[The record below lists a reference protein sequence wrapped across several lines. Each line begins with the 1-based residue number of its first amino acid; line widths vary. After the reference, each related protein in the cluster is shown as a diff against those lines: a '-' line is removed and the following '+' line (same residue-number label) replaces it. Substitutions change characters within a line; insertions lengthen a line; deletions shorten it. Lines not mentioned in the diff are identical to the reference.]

1 VTARGERIRLA
12 DRAGYLAGAALLPS
26 AAYLVALVLVPLGL
40 TVASASGGL
49 RAVLREAV
57 VWRSLGHT
65 LALTGAVVV
74 LVVPLGKVLAYVLR
88 ARVRGRWAV
97 RVLVLLPWTTP
108 VALSALSWR
117 GLLASLPHGLD
128 RPYPAMATVVAVHVW
143 RLTPLAAVVMAAGL
157 SAVPRDLDDAARLD
171 GAGFWRRTFGVTVPL
186 TLPADVVTAMFVAA
200 ATFGDLAVVGVLTG
214 GGPRGATQV
223 LPTLAYARDTR
234 GGATVALFLLP
245 LLLAAVA
252 VVVRAVR
259 REAP

>member
-1 VTARGERIRLA
+1 M
-12 DRAGYLAGAALLPS
+12 
-26 AAYLVALVLVPLGL
+26 
-40 TVASASGGL
+40 
-49 RAVLREAV
+49 REAV
-57 VWRSLGHT
+57 LWRSLGHT

-128 RPYPAMATVVAVHVW
+128 RPYPAMAAVVAVHVW

-157 SAVPRDLDDAARLD
+157 SAVPPDLD

-186 TLPADVVTAMFVAA
+186 TLPADAVTAMFVAA
-200 ATFGDLAVVGVLTG
+200 STFGDLAVVGVLTG

-234 GGATVALFLLP
+234 SGAAVALFLLP